1 MLVLH
6 NGSGVITGLQ
16 TFPESTESPH
26 IVVDDSLHDVLLPL
40 IGADVSLVLDGGDYL
55 LPENIHESL
64 LAVAVNKLRADKFQ
78 EIERAQFIELQNG
91 VPFVFGEVEDI
102 VQTRSERDL
111 INISGITTRGILLRS
126 NAVTNPVIEFRAQS
140 NTSYLITG
148 EQAIALGETVAQH
161 NEAIYQKAWALKDA
175 ITSATTL
182 AELEAVQW

>member
-6 NGSGVITGLQ
+6 DGTGVFTGLQ
-16 TFPESTESPH
+16 LFPESSEAPH
-26 IVVDDSLHDVLLPL
+26 IVADDDLYPLLEPFIHAALQLDSDGENYFIPVDIL
-40 IGADVSLVLDGGDYL
+40 ARLDQL
-55 LPENIHESL
+55 NIEKYRSEK
-64 LAVAVNKLRADKFQ
+64 LA
-78 EIERAQFIELQNG
+78 EIEKLQLNVLQSG
-91 VPFVFGEVEDI
+91 VPFLFGDVQDI

-111 INISGITTRGILLRS
+111 INISGITLRGMLLRA
-126 NAVTNPVIEFRAQS
+126 NAVHEPVIEFRAQS